1 MSTWLVAWFVIGVV
15 TTVAL
20 IAFLIALTRHALVL
34 GRSAKQMQEAV
45 QPIADDISRSTARQ
59 QRKIAEMK
67 GKVPTF
73 GGPGRDAS
81 GRGER

>member
-34 GRSAKQMQEAV
+34 GRSARQMQEAV
-45 QPIADDISRSTARQ
+45 QPVADEISRQTARQ
-59 QRKIAEMK
+59 QRKIAEMRT
-67 GKVPTF
+67 KVPTM
-73 GGPGRDAS
+73 GARRTDPGRGGS
-81 GRGER
+81 

>member
-34 GRSAKQMQEAV
+34 GRSARQMQEAV
-45 QPIADDISRSTARQ
+45 QPVADEISRQTARQ
-59 QRKIAEMK
+59 QRKIAEMRT
-67 GKVPTF
+67 KVPTM
-73 GGPGRDAS
+73 GARRTDQ
-81 GRGER
+81 GRGGS